1 MVREMNRDKS
11 FINLAKINRL
21 LQFYIITDKFRKA
34 LYRKKSEIENFL
46 NEGKL
51 KKLKQKKR

>member
-1 MVREMNRDKS
+1 MNRDKS
-11 FINLAKINRL
+11 YINLAKINRI
-21 LQFYIITDKFRKA
+21 LQFYTIDNNMRVL

-51 KKLKQKKR
+51 KKSKTKKR